1 MSDKFSIEILLF
13 LPSSLLAYKE
23 ELESFIQ
30 SSAKES
36 NSNIEMNFVNEL
48 SNRTQIVISLVRENL
63 GEFDAEFYKRY
74 QDNKLRFL
82 FFYFQD
88 IRVDIDAIDDEIY
101 KRIEFKDAL
110 STNMNIYHEFEKIE
124 DLKEKIV
131 LNLAESLSDIL
142 NRTNHSKINASVL
155 GRTKGS
161 RFYDHNNNLRK
172 IDNFLRREKRISL
185 INGLGGVGKTA
196 LAIEYAVQSLEN
208 KIYDY
213 VIWLDVQNGID
224 SELQRFTISY
234 LVSNT
239 DDGKQGKE
247 YYDRKFNDFIAE
259 HPNSLVVLD
268 NYENKQDELSK
279 FVTKNE
285 RLDIIITS
293 REKIP
298 TLKIHPIELE
308 VFQNIDDALEMF
320 ILNSTRVYLADE
332 KEVLKELIEHLG
344 KLPLALEITANFLS
358 DSGMDVKVYLQAFKK
373 ESLKLF
379 DKLEDYKPQ
388 FHLENLRATL
398 KINDKVIHN
407 QNSLDLLK
415 TFALISPEPIS
426 KDIVENYLIKELGVS
441 EFDRFV
447 CLKDLEKFS
456 YIKKSNDNYSMHRLL
471 QEAIRLEYF
480 KNEDNH
486 QIKLITKLSLAIF
499 HWFVDELNDSK
510 YGSYFEQTKQH
521 IDFILDRWKQL
532 DMDEVR
538 VYFYTCISAYIY
550 DISEHKQDTLDSIE
564 KAIGLIKNITIK
576 DDDKAIVYLQY
587 AKTLQLN
594 EEYPDAELIYKD
606 IVDLSHDRIMKSHI
620 YGNLASLYWDIKEYD
635 KAIVYNNK
643 SLGLRKINSEDKH
656 PSTAVL
662 YNNLANIYD
671 SKKDYE
677 KAEELFIEALSIN
690 NSYFESNHPSIAT
703 IYNNLGRL
711 YSKRKKY
718 PQSFK
723 SHYLALKMR
732 LKLELSPVNIIN
744 IKNSVNDI
752 NEAKRFLKLQNNQ
765 KIAVNKQID
774 ELNKLLED
782 RKLKH
787 RIAKLK

>member
-13 LPSSLLAYKE
+13 LPPSLLAHKE

-48 SNRTQIVISLVRENL
+48 SNRTQIVVSLVRENL

-88 IRVDIDAIDDEIY
+88 VSVDIDAIDDEIY
-101 KRIEFKDAL
+101 KRIEFKDEL

-161 RFYDHNNNLRK
+161 KFYDHNNNLRK

-213 VIWLDVQNGID
+213 VIWLDVQNGINK
-224 SELQRFTISY
+224 EVERFTISY
-234 LVSNT
+234 LVNNT

-259 HPNSLVVLD
+259 HPNSLVILD

-279 FVTKNE
+279 FVTKND

-308 VFQNIDDALEMF
+308 VFQDIDDALEMF
-320 ILNSTRVYLADE
+320 ILNSTRAYLSDE
-332 KEVLKELIEHLG
+332 KEVLKELLEHLG

-379 DKLEDYKPQ
+379 DKLEDYQPQ

-398 KINDKVIHN
+398 KINDKIITN

-441 EFDRFV
+441 EFDRFI

-480 KNEDNH
+480 KNEDNN
-486 QIKLITKLSLAIF
+486 QIELITKLSLAMF
-499 HWFVDELNDSK
+499 HWLIDELNNSK

-521 IDFILDRWKQL
+521 IDFILDRWKEL
-532 DMDEVR
+532 DINEAK
-538 VYFYTCISAYIY
+538 VYLYTCISAYIQN
-550 DISEHKQDTLDSIE
+550 ISEHRRDTLDSIQ
-564 KAIGLIKNITIK
+564 KAIKLIKNITIK
-576 DDDKAIVYLQY
+576 DDEKAIVYSQY
-587 AKTLQLN
+587 ARALKLN
-594 EEYPDAELIYKD
+594 KEYPKAEEIYLD
-606 IVDLSHDRIMKSHI
+606 IVNLSSNTITQANI
-620 YGNLASLYWDIKEYD
+620 YSNLASLYGEIEQYD
-635 KAIVYNNK
+635 KAIDYNNK
-643 SLGLRKINSEDKH
+643 SLDLKNNHHLSAISYH
-656 PSTAVL
+656 
-662 YNNLANIYD
+662 NLAVIYR
-671 SKKDYE
+671 KKEDY
-677 KAEELFIEALSIN
+677 KKTEELYIKSLDIAIN
-690 NSYFESNHPSIAT
+690 YLETNHPIIAT
-703 IYNNLGRL
+703 TYNNLGYL
-711 YSKRKKY
+711 YKEWKKY
-718 PQSFK
+718 PQAFRYNFLS
-723 SHYLALKMR
+723 LKMR
-732 LKLELSPVNIIN
+732 LNLELSPVNIID
-744 IKNSVNDI
+744 IKNSFNAI
-752 NEAKRFLKLQNNQ
+752 NEVKRFLKLPNNQ
-765 KIAVNKQID
+765 KTAVNKQID
-774 ELNKLLED
+774 QLNRLFED
-782 RKLKH
+782 RKLEHK
-787 RIAKLK
+787 IAKLK